1 MLYEVLTFITLHIH
15 DTLKQYCNKYTKH
28 SVCCKQNKC
37 CTLCPVQPE
46 NILLATVDELT
57 TVKLT
62 DFGLSKLAA
71 DASQMTT
78 FCGTFIYIAPELLE
92 PATYTSQVDLWSL
105 GVVLY
110 VR

>member
-1 MLYEVLTFITLHIH
+1 M
-15 DTLKQYCNKYTKH
+15 
-28 SVCCKQNKC
+28 
-37 CTLCPVQPE
+37 
-46 NILLATVDELT
+46 LATTDEFT
-57 TVKLT
+57 TIKLT

-78 FCGTFIYIAPELLE
+78 FCGTFIYIAPELLD
-92 PATYTSQVDLWSL
+92 ATAYTSQVDLWSL